1 MLNINKR
8 FGSFYIISNFFKTI
22 HKYIEVIITNFGI
35 KKSFQKISIFI
46 FKRTNIFINF
56 TIETIITFCSSINR
70 SIFKLRDS
78 IKENFN
84 YFVNMPF
91 IVSNYTKS
99 ICKLFK
105 LIIGSIYCISV
116 KLSSFIEIFTIRINC
131 IIIGS
136 IIKAINNRCYLF
148 MISNFIKESFILKK
162 HNHIIMIFKRSSINY
177 ITKIT
182 KYLRTR
188 TFITHKSLNSI
199 TYFNINIGIIIA
211 SSSNKI
217 INNNFI

>member
-8 FGSFYIISNFFKTI
+8 FRSFYIISNFFKTI
-22 HKYIEVIITNFGI
+22 HKYIKIIITNFGI

-46 FKRTNIFINF
+46 FKRTNIFVNF
-56 TIETIITFCSSINR
+56 AIETIIAFCSSINR
-70 SIFKLRDS
+70 SIFKLGNS
-78 IKENFN
+78 IKKNFN
-84 YFVNMPF
+84 YFVNMAF
-91 IVSNYTKS
+91 IVSNYTKG

-105 LIIGSIYCISV
+105 LIIGSIYRISI

-131 IIIGS
+131 IIIRS
-136 IIKAINNRCYLF
+136 IIKTINDRRYLF

-162 HNHIIMIFKRSSINY
+162 HNHIIMIFKRSGINY
-177 ITKIT
+177 IVKIT

-188 TFITHKSLNSI
+188 TFITHKRLNSI
-199 TYFNINIGIIIA
+199 AHFSINIGIIIA